1 MVRRSS
7 GAGVGPRV
15 GTVCGTALSHPAGTM
30 AGMADTVDLAPL
42 TLVTGDEALL
52 VDRAIARAVATA
64 RRIDPGVERRDGTGA
79 GLTVG
84 EFSDL
89 VAPSLF
95 AEPRVV
101 VIRGAHEASKEL
113 AAELAA
119 YVKDPVDGVWLV
131 LHHPG
136 GARNK
141 AIADA
146 LTKAGADVVTC
157 SRITKLNERIDFVR
171 AEIRRAG
178 GRTNPTAVT
187 ALVEA
192 VGSDLRELA
201 SAADQLVADTGGTV
215 DEKAVRRYHTGRA
228 EVSGFTVSD
237 ATMSGDLPGAL
248 ESLRWALGVGVAPV
262 LIADALADGVRT
274 VSRVSAVRG
283 GNSYAMASE
292 LGMPP
297 WKIDRARGM
306 ARGWTPDGLASGMA
320 VVAELNAAVKGV
332 AADAEYALEK
342 AVLDLVRARR
352 GK

>member
-1 MVRRSS
+1 M
-7 GAGVGPRV
+7 
-15 GTVCGTALSHPAGTM
+15 T
-30 AGMADTVDLAPL
+30 GMADTVDLAPL
-42 TLVTGDEALL
+42 TLVTGDESLL

-113 AAELAA
+113 AGELAA

-192 VGSDLRELA
+192 IGSDLRELA

-237 ATMSGDLPGAL
+237 ATMSGDLAAAL

-274 VSRVSAVRG
+274 VARVSSVRG

-306 ARGWTPDGLASGMA
+306 ARGWTPAGLAGGMA
-320 VVAELNAAVKGV
+320 IVAQLNAAVKGV
-332 AADAEYALEK
+332 AADAEYALER
-342 AVLDLVRARR
+342 AVMDLIRARR